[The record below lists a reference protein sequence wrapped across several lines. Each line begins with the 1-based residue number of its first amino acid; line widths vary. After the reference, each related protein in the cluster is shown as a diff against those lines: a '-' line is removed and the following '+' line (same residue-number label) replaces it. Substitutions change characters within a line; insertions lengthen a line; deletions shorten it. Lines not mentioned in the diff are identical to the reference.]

1 MKGKIEGSELKNSR
15 IDVTVTDAHCV
26 SEDIYLGA
34 GNFTILNQQNE
45 ILEQG
50 KWGNVFKFDNGQIK
64 YLMESAHRELK
75 DVDTSV
81 AEITLKNSITSE
93 ALHFDKIVRSIENY
107 ISNYNSK
114 NSDGT
119 QKAPRLSK
127 KEQKKQELIE
137 KALAS

>member
-1 MKGKIEGSELKNSR
+1 M
-15 IDVTVTDAHCV
+15 TVTDARSV

-114 NSDGT
+114 NSDG
-119 QKAPRLSK
+119 LSMLFTEDGIQNVNSK
-127 KEQKKQELIE
+127 NGIVMGRQQINKLKVILMEVY
-137 KALAS
+137 